1 MYARYQSAT
10 PMGAAPASGAA
21 TGAQLR
27 AMQTPQLRL
36 LTYFV
41 AGTLGLVT
49 LDTFERRGA
58 TSTWA
63 QAQRPAAPNQA
74 SATHA
79 ALTPATQ
86 LDRIRT
92 VLKASVADTAAI
104 FGVSR
109 QALYNWRGGEA
120 ISAANLAKLDDLSA
134 AVTLLAEA
142 GLDQVPHLARRKL
155 GGGMTLLE
163 TAREGRSVRE
173 TATALIQMLERE
185 NAQRERLQ
193 RRLAGRQPV
202 RVDANDAGVPAMNER
217 A

>member
-1 MYARYQSAT
+1 MYVRYQSAT
-10 PMGAAPASGAA
+10 PVGAAPASGAA
-21 TGAQLR
+21 TGARLR
-27 AMQTPQLRL
+27 AIQTPHLRL
-36 LTYFV
+36 LTNFV

-49 LDTFERRGA
+49 PATFEKRGA

-63 QAQRPAAPNQA
+63 QAQRPAPPNQA

-79 ALTPATQ
+79 TLTPATQ

-92 VLKASVADTAAI
+92 VLKVSVAETAAI

-120 ISAANLAKLDDLSA
+120 ISAANLAKLDDLSS
-134 AVTLLAEA
+134 AVSLLAEA
-142 GLDQVPHLARRKL
+142 GLDQVPQLARRKL
-155 GGGMTLLE
+155 GGGKTLLE
-163 TAREGRSVRE
+163 TACEGGSARE

-202 RVDANDAGVPAMNER
+202 RVDASDAGVPALNER